1 MSYRQLL
8 PNNRHPGWLAPVL
21 FPLLRGGRA
30 AFVTRPIAILQQL
43 ASMLLVPSSSDD
55 LASRLAS
62 LQQINMEIFHV
73 DTVS

>member
-1 MSYRQLL
+1 MSYRQVL
-8 PNNRHPGWLAPVL
+8 PNNRHPGWLGPGAVSTSQ
-21 FPLLRGGRA
+21 FGRHA
-30 AFVTRPIAILQQL
+30 GKTAIQQL